1 MHFLAKIKSC
11 KQPNPDRWLILGDF
25 NMILSAE
32 DKNNSNI
39 NRRLMGAFRSTIE
52 ELELK
57 EISLIGRKFTW
68 SNNVTH
74 TRIDRFFCTTEW
86 ELMLPNCRLYADSS
100 LVSDHCPLILATEG
114 YIRAY
119 RGFRFET
126 FWTEIQGF
134 REEVQ
139 QVWSRNLTIQNPF
152 LKLYT
157 KLQRTTKRLRGW
169 AR

>member
-39 NRRLMGAFRSTIE
+39 NRRLMGAFRSMVE

-57 EISLIGRKFTW
+57 EISLTGRKFTW

-74 TRIDRFFCTTEW
+74 TRINRFFCTIEW
-86 ELMLPNCRLYADSS
+86 ELMLPNCILYAGSS
-100 LVSDHCPLILATEG
+100 LVSDH
-114 YIRAY
+114 
-119 RGFRFET
+119 
-126 FWTEIQGF
+126 
-134 REEVQ
+134 
-139 QVWSRNLTIQNPF
+139 
-152 LKLYT
+152 
-157 KLQRTTKRLRGW
+157 
-169 AR
+169 

>member
-1 MHFLAKIKSC
+1 M
-11 KQPNPDRWLILGDF
+11 PNY
-25 NMILSAE
+25 
-32 DKNNSNI
+32 
-39 NRRLMGAFRSTIE
+39 
-52 ELELK
+52 
-57 EISLIGRKFTW
+57 
-68 SNNVTH
+68 
-74 TRIDRFFCTTEW
+74 
-86 ELMLPNCRLYADSS
+86 RLYADSS

-126 FWTEIQGF
+126 FWIEIQGF

-169 AR
+169 ARGIIGNNKLLMLVANQLITILDVV